1 VRRSDLVAIGGKAE
15 VANRA
20 ESDAIDPICD
30 MSCDMSVEEFLQR
43 TMNIEPHFN
52 APKSLL

>member
-1 VRRSDLVAIGGKAE
+1 LRGKAE

-20 ESDAIDPICD
+20 ESEAIDPICD